1 MHVVEESQ
9 IGGTVDIAVGEV
21 LTIRLKENATTGYR
35 WTVEQAD
42 GLQVEDSQQPGAAPG
57 AAGTHEF
64 RVRAARPGTYE
75 LRLKHWRDWQG
86 EAGVIA
92 RQRISLRAQ

>member
-9 IGGTVDIAVGEV
+9 IGGTVDIAVGEL

-35 WTVEQAD
+35 RTVKQAD
-42 GLQVEDSQQPGAAPG
+42 GLQVEGSHQPGAS
-57 AAGTHEF
+57 GTHEF

-75 LRLKHWRDWQG
+75 LRLTHWRDWQG